1 LGIISETSLDFKTL
15 AALSDGFSKV
25 NIPFK
30 VDVLD
35 WANIRDIF
43 REMTRKDKIVI
54 QASLASQ

>member
-1 LGIISETSLDFKTL
+1 M